1 MKRSGFVSALVAV
14 ALASPAAAQAA
25 RSWQAPQFAGP
36 NAQPYE
42 GAGLAVTPPGDAV
55 TAWRDESYVIK
66 GRAVSASGVAE
77 DTAVLGG
84 GYAPPTVS
92 ALGTDGAILAWTGS
106 TTPGQPGEDLLVS
119 EWHPGEG
126 FSEPRKVS
134 DGSRWGQPG
143 THVAAN
149 LLGDVVVLY
158 SKGNSDSV
166 WSVRRNRDGD
176 WLEPKVVDPS
186 PDSVW
191 ELNVGMSATGEAS
204 YAYFVNHWENGGEQV
219 YAAYEPPDG
228 PPSPPRKLAA
238 TGDQGGDPSLAV
250 NAAGVAVVTWIE
262 TGEMSH
268 YWGAVMTAVKAPG
281 APFGEPIDTG
291 GSAGSWDGAPVAL
304 ADDGHAVIAWDE
316 IRPNGPDG
324 GSGYGIWATA
334 GLAPIGVFGPPEDVS
349 GEIAEGPPLVAVDP
363 VGNAIIS
370 FTDWDTSEPRVVRR
384 AVGGLYGRARNPVTC
399 PRRSYYGSALHVDA
413 LGNATLLWKDANWLA
428 ADWPLYV
435 SRDAASTSFSP
446 DPCPGPPPWLTWSPH
461 SPEPGQ
467 SVTFD
472 GSGADDPDA
481 ARTLFKWDLDGDGT
495 FETDTG
501 ETASVTHTFDQP
513 GEHRVGYQVQQFSQR
528 PGTGS
533 TTTCVYTV
541 RVGMPPEPAEYQDPD
556 PWGTDPPPSALP
568 EEDPWPVGPRD
579 PPLPDPD
586 VPDPGLPDPNL
597 PDPNLPVPVL
607 PHPVS
612 RADDTT
618 DPTIPPGV
626 VATGG
631 QRPGVA
637 VSAPARVRMR
647 NLVRRGLA
655 VSVISGTS
663 GRARMRLAAGRRT
676 VAGPSNLLVTAA
688 RRNLVVLR
696 VGRAAAR
703 RLRRTRPRQLTLV
716 SRVTG
721 SDQGAFRQRIRLVR

>member
-1 MKRSGFVSALVAV
+1 
-14 ALASPAAAQAA
+14 
-25 RSWQAPQFAGP
+25 
-36 NAQPYE
+36 
-42 GAGLAVTPPGDAV
+42 
-55 TAWRDESYVIK
+55 
-66 GRAVSASGVAE
+66 
-77 DTAVLGG
+77 
-84 GYAPPTVS
+84 
-92 ALGTDGAILAWTGS
+92 
-106 TTPGQPGEDLLVS
+106 
-119 EWHPGEG
+119 
-126 FSEPRKVS
+126 
-134 DGSRWGQPG
+134 
-143 THVAAN
+143 
-149 LLGDVVVLY
+149 
-158 SKGNSDSV
+158 
-166 WSVRRNRDGD
+166 
-176 WLEPKVVDPS
+176 
-186 PDSVW
+186 
-191 ELNVGMSATGEAS
+191 
-204 YAYFVNHWENGGEQV
+204 
-219 YAAYEPPDG
+219 
-228 PPSPPRKLAA
+228 
-238 TGDQGGDPSLAV
+238 
-250 NAAGVAVVTWIE
+250 
-262 TGEMSH
+262 
-268 YWGAVMTAVKAPG
+268 
-281 APFGEPIDTG
+281 
-291 GSAGSWDGAPVAL
+291 
-304 ADDGHAVIAWDE
+304 
-316 IRPNGPDG
+316 
-324 GSGYGIWATA
+324 
-334 GLAPIGVFGPPEDVS
+334 
-349 GEIAEGPPLVAVDP
+349 
-363 VGNAIIS
+363 
-370 FTDWDTSEPRVVRR
+370 
-384 AVGGLYGRARNPVTC
+384 
-399 PRRSYYGSALHVDA
+399 
-413 LGNATLLWKDANWLA
+413 
-428 ADWPLYV
+428 
-435 SRDAASTSFSP
+435 
-446 DPCPGPPPWLTWSPH
+446 
-461 SPEPGQ
+461 
-467 SVTFD
+467 VTFD